1 MVLVLQQELLIVLLC
16 IVLIPITG
24 MRVGILVALF
34 YRWRNLNIDNDI
46 YKHLNSFRVISKI
59 SNTLLKFIL
68 KQLFIEDLLHFFG
81 KYI

>member
-16 IVLIPITG
+16 IILVPITG

-46 YKHLNSFRVISKI
+46 YKHLNSFCVISKI
-59 SNTLLKFIL
+59 SNTLLKLIL
-68 KQLFIEDLLHFFG
+68 KQLFIEGLLHFSG